1 MGYARSADAQEV
13 IVVIL
18 TRTFNECTH
27 IFTPGQEELWSQ
39 LGEQIPK
46 DWILYG
52 DTALGLRMG
61 HRGSPDFELKSAK
74 DFEPELLQDSIPFL
88 RDATVLESA
97 RNHLKV
103 AVGGPSPVEMTFYG
117 GQTIA
122 QVHPP
127 DRANNGLPIASLA
140 DLTAEKMYTISGQ
153 PRQEDY
159 RDIGRLIH
167 EGVPLNDMIGY
178 GTAVY
183 GAHFDHKEALKN
195 LTSVDRSAAR
205 PGPEMESTLIR
216 EGAGGT
222 IPCTR
227 GFIRIG

>member
-1 MGYARSADAQEV
+1 MSAP
-13 IVVIL
+13 IFY
-18 TRTFNECTH
+18 TR
-27 IFTPGQEELWSQ
+27 PGRALEQ

-103 AVGGPSPVEMTFYG
+103 AVGGPTPVEMTSMAARRSLRFIA
-117 GQTIA
+117 GQA
-122 QVHPP
+122 S
-127 DRANNGLPIASLA
+127 NGLPVASLA
-140 DLTAEKMYTISGQ
+140 DLTAAKMYTISGQ

-159 RDIGRLIH
+159 RDIGALIH

-183 GAHFDHKEALKN
+183 GADFDHKEALKN

-205 PGPEMESTLIR
+205 PGPEWNRLLSERSR
-216 EGAGGT
+216 RDHPG
-222 IPCTR
+222 TR
-227 GFIRIG
+227 GFILIG